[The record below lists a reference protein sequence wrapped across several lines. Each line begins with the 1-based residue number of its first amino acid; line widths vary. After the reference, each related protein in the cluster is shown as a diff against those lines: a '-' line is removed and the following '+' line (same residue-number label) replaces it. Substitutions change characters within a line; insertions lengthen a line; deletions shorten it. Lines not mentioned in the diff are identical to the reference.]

1 MQKINSAKMVLAFIL
16 DLGVASPPA
25 HAALTM
31 PTVDT
36 SDVATVV
43 TWAIAL
49 MATVFAAKLGVPLAK
64 WAFGAVRGFFGR

>member
-1 MQKINSAKMVLAFIL
+1 MQKINQAKKVFAAIFALGIASA
-16 DLGVASPPA
+16 PA
-25 HAALTM
+25 QAALTM
-31 PTVDT
+31 PTVDV
-36 SDVATVV
+36 SDVTTVV